1 MSMCVAS
8 CSNENDYLRIVK
20 EWAGMGFL
28 VSCTS
33 KKNVDSGKTAGV
45 EFPDS
50 VNISWNYLAGDGY
63 VPTAFEDIAI
73 NDSCIY
79 ILGLNYGHWIH
90 IFDARTGAYMGM
102 RVTRGGDE
110 GQLENASRLRIVK
123 GRQEFSIYD
132 YKYNYR
138 QDVKYYSKDFE
149 FERTFNVDSLFRNDH
164 GIYDLSHG
172 RALVAA
178 PVFGKNGRAT
188 GRIAQHLID
197 VNTKRVLS
205 TYDGKEPFDTI
216 RASIYR
222 VYSIAPSLDRVA
234 TVQNYGGALEIYR
247 ISGDSICRTFV
258 KNYFPVDYIYYEG
271 REFPD
276 INREIQYG
284 FRWVAATDDYIYASY
299 CDSKEVQPL
308 VTTIGVWDWD
318 GNPVK
323 KIKTDRN
330 IWNMAASPDGRRL
343 YCISPVAGTS
353 PQLCYIDL

>member
-1 MSMCVAS
+1 MNKLFLPILVA
-8 CSNENDYLRIVK
+8 CAI
-20 EWAGMGFL
+20 
-28 VSCTS
+28 SCTS
-33 KKNVDSGKTAGV
+33 NKNSDSASVYGV

-50 VNISWNYLAGDGY
+50 VEMIWNYLAGDGY
-63 VPTAFEDIAI
+63 VPSSYRSIVAD
-73 NDSCIY
+73 DSCVY
-79 ILGLNYGHWIH
+79 VLGLSRGHWVH
-90 IFDARTGAYMGM
+90 IFNTHTGLYQGM
-102 RVTRGGDE
+102 HVLRGDGV
-110 GQLENASRLRIVK
+110 GLLENPSSIRICKGGTGFSVYDHKSDFTTNVK
-123 GRQEFSIYD
+123 C
-132 YKYNYR
+132 
-138 QDVKYYSKDFE
+138 YSSNFE
-149 FERTFNVDSLFRNDH
+149 FQRTLTLDSLFRVVN
-164 GIYDLSHG
+164 GIYDLSPG
-172 RALVAA
+172 RAVVTA
-178 PVFGKNGRAT
+178 PVFEEN
-188 GRIAQHLID
+188 
-197 VNTKRVLS
+197 KRPTHRSAICIVDTEAKKVLS
-205 TYDGKEPFDTI
+205 SYDGKESSDTLL
-216 RASIYR
+216 ASIYR
-222 VYSIAPSLDRVA
+222 VISIAPSCNRVA

-271 REFPD
+271 REFPE